1 MASTVQQASTPN
13 VSLPLPHELGPELS
27 RHGVQALVLEQH
39 AATRIG
45 FGLLLRSQPWIGR
58 CLLSRDRSEAVLLA
72 ERARPDIAIIDVTD
86 AGAFVSAYIAPLR
99 QARPVMSLLLST
111 RERDSPA
118 RTSVLPAGAAGL
130 ITPDHSV
137 EEVVDAIK
145 LALAEQPLPT
155 PSHRHDRF
163 ELSAREHDVL
173 MLLTTGATNRE
184 IAAALHV
191 SAETVKKHAAA
202 LYRKLGVRNRTEAAQ
217 LAPEISA

>member
-1 MASTVQQASTPN
+1 
-13 VSLPLPHELGPELS
+13 LPLPLELGPEL
-27 RHGVQALVLEQH
+27 REGGVQALVLEQH

-45 FGLLLRSQPWIGR
+45 FGLLLRSQPWVR
-58 CLLSRDRSEAVLLA
+58 HCVLSRDRSEAVLLT
-72 ERARPDIAIIDVTD
+72 ERAKPDN
-86 AGAFVSAYIAPLR
+86 AGAFISAYIAPLR

-118 RTSVLPAGAAGL
+118 RTPVLPAGAAGL

-137 EEVVDAIK
+137 EEVVGAIK
-145 LALAEQPLPT
+145 LALAEQPLPEPT
-155 PSHRHDRF
+155 HRQDRF

-184 IAAALHV
+184 IAATLHV

>member
-1 MASTVQQASTPN
+1 
-13 VSLPLPHELGPELS
+13 LPPPPEFSPELS
-27 RHGVQALVLEQH
+27 RRGVQALVLEQH

-45 FGLLLRSQPWIGR
+45 FGLLLRSQSWVGR

-72 ERARPDIAIIDVTD
+72 DRAKPDIAIVDVTD
-86 AGAFVSAYIAPLR
+86 AGAFISAYIAPLR
-99 QARPVMSLLLST
+99 QARPAMSLLLST

-130 ITPDHSV
+130 ITPDHSI
-137 EEVVDAIK
+137 EELVDAIK
-145 LALAEQPLPT
+145 LALTERPLPD
-155 PSHRHDRF
+155 PSHRQDRF

-173 MLLTTGATNRE
+173 MLLSTGATNRE
-184 IAAALHV
+184 IAASLHV

-217 LAPEISA
+217 LAPEIAA

>member
-1 MASTVQQASTPN
+1 MPSRY
-13 VSLPLPHELGPELS
+13 ELSPELS
-27 RHGVQALVLEQH
+27 RRGVNALVLEQH
-39 AATRIG
+39 AATRLG

-72 ERARPDIAIIDVTD
+72 ERAKPDIAIVDVTD
-86 AGAFVSAYIAPLR
+86 AGAFVSAYVAPLR

-111 RERDSPA
+111 REHDSPA
-118 RTSVLPAGAAGL
+118 RTPALPIGAAGL
-130 ITPDHSV
+130 ITSDHTV
-137 EEVVDAIK
+137 EEVVEAIK
-145 LALAEQPLPT
+145 LALAEQPMPAAAN
-155 PSHRHDRF
+155 RQDRF

-184 IAAALHV
+184 IAEALHV

-217 LAPEISA
+217 LAPEIAA

>member
-1 MASTVQQASTPN
+1 
-13 VSLPLPHELGPELS
+13 VSSPPPLELGPELK
-27 RHGVQALVLEQH
+27 RRGVNALVLEQH
-39 AATRIG
+39 AATRVG

-58 CLLSRDRSEAVLLA
+58 CLLSRDRSEAVLLTQ
-72 ERARPDIAIIDVTD
+72 RAKPDIAIVDVTE

-111 RERDSPA
+111 RARDPLA
-118 RTSVLPAGAAGL
+118 RASTLPIGATGL

-137 EEVVDAIK
+137 DEVVEAIK
-145 LALAEQPLPT
+145 LSLAEQPMPA
-155 PSHRHDRF
+155 RGQRQGRF

-173 MLLTTGATNRE
+173 VLLTTGATNRE

-217 LAPEISA
+217 LAPEIAA